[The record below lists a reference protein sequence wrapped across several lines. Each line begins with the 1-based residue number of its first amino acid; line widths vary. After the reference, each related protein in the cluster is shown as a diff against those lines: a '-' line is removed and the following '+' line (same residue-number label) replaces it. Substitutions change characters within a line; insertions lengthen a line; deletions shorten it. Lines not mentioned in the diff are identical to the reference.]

1 LESIDKFVPFTVMPP
16 IDSNYCNLF
25 LYVSFQV
32 RGYVP
37 DLAQSLAGLVMWSND
52 TVFGPRRVPH
62 ASRTGLR
69 DQDISEA
76 EVKSSVSEKMARIIE
91 MNDVEDI

>member
-1 LESIDKFVPFTVMPP
+1 MPP

-69 DQDISEA
+69 DHKTSQ
-76 EVKSSVSEKMARIIE
+76 KQKLNPLSVRRWPGS
-91 MNDVEDI
+91 